1 MTAGPRSPRVEVAAL
16 AAVTVALGVLRF
28 IASREVGF
36 GDSEALYAA
45 YALHPQPAYLDH
57 PGLVGLLARAIGGGT
72 APAPTQAHAATTWL
86 ATLLPWLMA
95 LACRACGATWRRSA
109 AAALVFALA
118 PEIAVG
124 LFAMTPDL
132 CLALAWTAGLALAA
146 AALRSPPG
154 SARAGYAFAGAGLLA
169 GVAVASKV
177 TGLAWMAALAITYA
191 SAPARA
197 HAKTAAPW
205 IGLAAGVVVVAPIA
219 AFEARFGWP
228 LLRHRLVDTQAA
240 AGLSW
245 RNAGALVGGQLVYLS
260 PVTAWL
266 ALRALRDAW
275 RRRADPVG
283 RLLLAGSVIP
293 LAVLVPLCL
302 WSRVAEPH
310 WIAPALLSLVP
321 AAARATDPP
330 PRREVAT
337 ALAFSGAMVAAVYA
351 WVLVPAL
358 QRFAGDHYD
367 ARLDIANELR
377 GWPAAVAA
385 VRQEAASIAP
395 AASPARGELAVVA
408 PHWVMCA
415 QLDAALRGSL
425 PVGCDSPIRDD
436 YDDWLPRA
444 RWRRSDFIVWVTDD
458 RFPDARTP
466 PAYAVVTTR
475 DVSILRGGRTVRVF
489 RVSLLA
495 RRGLG

>member
-1 MTAGPRSPRVEVAAL
+1 MTVV
-16 AAVTVALGVLRF
+16 LGVLRF
-28 IASREVGF
+28 VASREVGF

-72 APAPTQAHAATTWL
+72 APTPGQAHAATTWL

-95 LACRACGATWRRSA
+95 LACRACGATWNRSA
-109 AAALVFALA
+109 AAALVFALV

-132 CLALAWTAGLALAA
+132 CLALAWTLGLALAA
-146 AALRSPPG
+146 AALRSEPG

-177 TGLAWMAALAITYA
+177 TGLAWMAALAATYA

-205 IGLAAGVVVVAPIA
+205 LGLAAGVVVVAPIA
-219 AFEARFGWP
+219 AFESRFGWP

-266 ALRALRDAW
+266 AAPRPARRLARTCGRGRTASPDEQRRSPRRARAAVPLEP
-275 RRRADPVG
+275 RRRAALDRPRAPVARPG
-283 RLLLAGSVIP
+283 GG
-293 LAVLVPLCL
+293 
-302 WSRVAEPH
+302 
-310 WIAPALLSLVP
+310 
-321 AAARATDPP
+321 ARADPP
-330 PRREVAT
+330 PRRQVAT
-337 ALAFSGAMVAAVYA
+337 AVAFAGAMVAAVYA
-351 WVLVPAL
+351 WVLAPSL
-358 QRFAGDHYD
+358 QRLAGDAYD
-367 ARLDIANELR
+367 PRLDIANELR

-385 VRQEAASIAP
+385 VREEAASIAP
-395 AASPARGELAVVA
+395 AASPARGEIAVVA

-425 PVGCDSPIRDD
+425 PVGCDTPIRDD
-436 YDDWLPRA
+436 YDGWLPRA
-444 RWRRSDFIVWVTDD
+444 RWRRADFIVWVTDD
-458 RFPDARTP
+458 RFPAAPTP
-466 PAYAVVTTR
+466 SAYAVVSTR
-475 DVSILRGGRTVRVF
+475 DVGILRGGRTVRVF